1 MTDATATLRVGRQAA
16 LATLA
21 LTQSLL
27 DAYPARIAGTDQCL
41 AAGRRI
47 AALLR
52 AACDNVAEEG
62 FAMHP
67 GSLWNTGKVVA
78 VAYAAAVLLLAAGGP
93 FVYGAVLVCWLGL
106 IYAVTH
112 YVLCGRLFDGLFPRV
127 QGCNVA
133 GVIEPAGRVKQQ
145 ILLVGHHDS
154 PYALSFLLRFQK
166 WASLRLL
173 LAVGA
178 YLLLTLASMAAWA
191 GQALGAGSG
200 LPREAYLIGA
210 AIGLVFVG
218 PLYFLVTG
226 IPSPGAGDNLNA
238 CAMAIKIAEHFAAQR
253 QSGNP
258 LGHTRLVFLSTDGE
272 EAGQRGAIAY
282 AERHKSELT
291 ALPTYVF
298 NVDSVYK
305 VRDLAAL
312 TRDRHGTLPLS
323 ARAAGECHELA
334 ARLGYS
340 LKETA
345 LSPGSGS
352 TDAAA
357 FARLGVEATSII
369 GVSTVRGEDGLVY
382 HTPWDTVDAIE
393 PEAVEAVLD
402 IAVNYIMG
410 KDREAAL

>member
-1 MTDATATLRVGRQAA
+1 MTDATATLRVGRDTA

-27 DAYPARIAGTDQCL
+27 DEYPARIAGTDQCL

-52 AACDNVAEEG
+52 AACDSVVEEG

-67 GSLWNTGKVVA
+67 GSLWNTGRVVA
-78 VAYAAAVLLLAAGGP
+78 VAYVVAALLLATGGP
-93 FVYGAVLVCWLGL
+93 LVYGAVSVCWLGL
-106 IYAVTH
+106 IYALAH
-112 YVLCGRLFDGLFPRV
+112 YILCGKLFDGLFPRV
-127 QGCNVA
+127 RGCNVA
-133 GVIEPAGRVKQQ
+133 GAIEPADRVKQQ
-145 ILLVGHHDS
+145 IFLVGHHDS
-154 PYALSFLLRFQK
+154 PYVLSFLLRFQK

-173 LAVGA
+173 LAVAA
-178 YLLLTLASMAAWA
+178 YLCLTMASMVA
-191 GQALGAGSG
+191 GIGQVAGAGG
-200 LPREAYLIGA
+200 RLPREAYLIGA

-218 PLYFLVTG
+218 PLYFLVPR

-253 QSGNP
+253 QAGCP
-258 LGHTRLVFLSTDGE
+258 LRHTRLVFLSTDGE

-282 AERHKSELT
+282 ARRHKPELS

-323 ARAAGECHELA
+323 ARMARECHELA
-334 ARLGYS
+334 SRLGYS
-340 LKETA
+340 LREMA
-345 LSPGSGS
+345 LSPGSGG

-357 FARLGVEATSII
+357 FARLGIEATSII
-369 GVSTVRGEDGLVY
+369 GVSAAPGQDRLVY

>member
-1 MTDATATLRVGRQAA
+1 MIDSTITLRVGRQAA

-27 DAYPARIAGTDQCL
+27 DEYPARIAGTDPCL

-52 AACDNVAEEG
+52 SPCDGVTEEG

-67 GSLWNTGKVVA
+67 QSLWDTGKVVA
-78 VAYAAAVLLLAAGGP
+78 VAYIVAALLLAAGGP
-93 FVYGAVLVCWLGL
+93 FAFGGAVLVCWLGL
-106 IYAVTH
+106 VYAVTH
-112 YVLCGRLFDGLFPRV
+112 YILCGKLFDGLFPRV

-154 PYALSFLLRFQK
+154 PYVLSFLLRYQK
-166 WASLRLL
+166 WASLRLV
-173 LAVGA
+173 LAMAA
-178 YLLLTLASMAAWA
+178 YLCLTVASMVACI
-191 GQALGAGSG
+191 GQVLGAGGG
-200 LPREAYLIGA
+200 LPREAYLVGA
-210 AIGLVFVG
+210 AIGLIFVG
-218 PLYFLVTG
+218 PLYFLVPRL
-226 IPSPGAGDNLNA
+226 PSPGAGDNLNA
-238 CAMAIKIAEHFAAQR
+238 CAMAVKVAEYFAAQR
-253 QSGNP
+253 QAGRP
-258 LGHTRLVFLSTDGE
+258 LSHTRLVFLSTDGE

-282 AERHKSELT
+282 AERHTSELT

-305 VRDLAAL
+305 LRDLAAL
-312 TRDRHGTLPLS
+312 TRDRHGTMPLS
-323 ARAAGECHELA
+323 ARAARECHEVA

-345 LSPGSGS
+345 LSLGSGS

-369 GVSTVRGEDGLVY
+369 GVSAALGKDRLVY

-402 IAVNYIMG
+402 IAVNYIVC
-410 KDREAAL
+410 KDRQA

>member
-1 MTDATATLRVGRQAA
+1 MTEAIATLRVGRQTA
-16 LATLA
+16 LAALA

-27 DAYPARIAGTDQCL
+27 DAYPARIAGTDPCL

-52 AACDNVAEEG
+52 SPCGSVAEEG

-67 GSLWNTGKVVA
+67 QSLWNTGKVVA
-78 VAYAAAVLLLAAGGP
+78 VAYGVAVLLLAAGGP
-93 FVYGAVLVCWLGL
+93 FAYGGAVLACWLGL

-112 YVLCGRLFDGLFPRV
+112 YVLCGKLFDGLFPRA
-127 QGCNVA
+127 QGYNAA
-133 GVIEPAGRVKQQ
+133 GVIEPADRVKQQ
-145 ILLVGHHDS
+145 ILVVGHHDS
-154 PYALSFLLRFQK
+154 PYVLSFLLRFQK
-166 WASLRLL
+166 WAGLRLS
-173 LAVGA
+173 LAMVA
-178 YLLLTLASMAAWA
+178 YLLLTLASMAACVA
-191 GQALGAGSG
+191 QALGVSGG
-200 LPREAYLIGA
+200 LPREVYLIGA

-218 PLYFLVTG
+218 PLYFLVPR

-238 CAMAIKIAEHFAAQR
+238 CAMAVKVAEHFAAQR
-253 QSGNP
+253 QAGSP
-258 LGHTRLVFLSTDGE
+258 LSHTRLVFLSTDGE

-282 AERHKSELT
+282 AERHASELT
-291 ALPTYVF
+291 MLPTYVF

-305 VRDLAAL
+305 VRDLAVL
-312 TRDRHGTLPLS
+312 TRDRHGTVPLS
-323 ARAAGECHELA
+323 ARMARECHEVA

-340 LKETA
+340 VKETA
-345 LSPGSGS
+345 LSLGSGG

-369 GVSTVRGEDGLVY
+369 GVSTVPGEDKWVY

-402 IAVNYIMG
+402 IAVNYIVY
-410 KDREAAL
+410 KDRQA